1 MISLKTVNKG
11 VRRPINLFLAEIII
25 ALLFFSIS
33 GAVILQVFAAADI
46 KSRKSGELESVIICA
61 QTLAE
66 AYSESGNIVTAAKIV
81 WEDPEIN
88 TTDGTNTEIYTADGK
103 ICLNASEQ
111 RKKTSAGELCE
122 LNMVFSSDGE
132 ELYALSCSA
141 YLPDGGNAYE

>member
-103 ICLNASEQ
+103 ISLTATEQ
-111 RKKTSAGELCE
+111 RKKNIGRRAVRAEYGFQLRRRGAVC
-122 LNMVFSSDGE
+122 LVLFGVF
-132 ELYALSCSA
+132 ARWR
-141 YLPDGGNAYE
+141 